1 MPQQAA
7 QQGHAGTQ
15 PSQAAATGRA
25 SSKLSIIGI
34 GVAGA
39 LLTAAAIGGVVM
51 MSGPASAPTQVAAVS
66 APAAVAPAPVV
77 VPAPAPAYVA
87 PVAAPATV
95 APAPVVAPAPAP
107 VTAPAPAQS
116 FAGLPGP
123 AQTAPPL
130 NAPGQCQIGQTQQL
144 SINLS
149 ATKRSEV
156 GNVIRVHS
164 GTYVSPPIVLTQA
177 AQTVTFPAP
186 PGATNSA
193 RIMIEQSTIGGS
205 TFDDEANGISV
216 IFDSNIDAHR
226 DFVLL
231 RWSTPRC

>member
-15 PSQAAATGRA
+15 PSKGRA

-66 APAAVAPAPVV
+66 APAAVAPAP
-77 VPAPAPAYVA
+77 
-87 PVAAPATV
+87 T
-95 APAPVVAPAPAP
+95 
-107 VTAPAPAQS
+107 QS

-149 ATKRSEV
+149 ATKSSEV

-164 GTYVSPPIVLTQA
+164 GSYVSPPIVLTRT

-193 RIMIEQSTIGGS
+193 RIMIEQSAIGGS
-205 TFDDEANGISV
+205 TFDGEANGISV
-216 IFDSNIDAHR
+216 VFDSNIDAHR